1 MILLPIVERE
11 LRVAARRGSMYWT
24 RLLVVLG
31 AMLICFWLMLTL
43 PAAAPAASTGM
54 NLFRA
59 LSVFAFVYCLF
70 AGIRFTSDSLS
81 VEKREGT
88 LGLLFLTDL
97 KGYDVV
103 LGKLAATS
111 LNAIYRLVAI
121 LPVLALPIL
130 LGGVTAGDLTRV
142 AVMLLNTLFFSLSA
156 GMFVS
161 SISRVERKAMG
172 GTLLVLFLFLVGPC
186 VLTVLLANAF
196 QLAFPPVFCVL
207 PDPVYACFLA
217 LSPLP
222 GVWGGQREFWFSTL
236 ILHVIGWGFLALA
249 SRIAPEVW
257 KDKPAPPKTA
267 ARQERFRDLAQ
278 GNPAERKAFRARL
291 LAINPIFWLAS
302 RQRQTRWYPWGFLA
316 AMALIFVPPHVAL
329 REYGFQGDVA
339 FTMLVTTQVL
349 FKYWVAILASN
360 SFAFDR
366 EKGALELIL
375 TAPLTIR
382 EILRGQWLA
391 LRRQFAGPVAAI
403 IVIGLLLLWA
413 AASIRGDD
421 RHYWV
426 TLFAA
431 DLLLFPADLL
441 ALGLVGTW
449 MGVHSKSAHRA
460 ATATIA
466 RILLLPWVPL
476 VLLSVLLL
484 FLFFSTTGFTTSWS
498 AVSKVFVALWFWLG
512 ILTDLAFGIP
522 AWRGLRRDL
531 RAVAAAAAARTRSK
545 D

>member
-1 MILLPIVERE
+1 
-11 LRVAARRGSMYWT
+11 
-24 RLLVVLG
+24 
-31 AMLICFWLMLTL
+31 
-43 PAAAPAASTGM
+43 
-54 NLFRA
+54 
-59 LSVFAFVYCLF
+59 
-70 AGIRFTSDSLS
+70 
-81 VEKREGT
+81 
-88 LGLLFLTDL
+88 
-97 KGYDVV
+97 
-103 LGKLAATS
+103 
-111 LNAIYRLVAI
+111 
-121 LPVLALPIL
+121 
-130 LGGVTAGDLTRV
+130 
-142 AVMLLNTLFFSLSA
+142 
-156 GMFVS
+156 
-161 SISRVERKAMG
+161 MG
-172 GTLLVLFLFLVGPC
+172 GTLLVLFLFLVGPWA
-186 VLTVLLANAF
+186 LALMIADAF
-196 QLAFPPVFCVL
+196 PLAFPPVFCVL

-222 GVWGGQREFWFSTL
+222 GVWGGQREFWYSTVT
-236 ILHVIGWGFLALA
+236 IHVIAWGFLALA

-257 KDKPAPPKTA
+257 KDKPAPPRAA

-278 GNPAERKAFRARL
+278 GNPAERKAFRTRL

-316 AMALIFVPPHVAL
+316 AMALIFLPPHVAL

-339 FTMLVTTQVL
+339 FTLLVTTQVV

-360 SFAFDR
+360 SFALDR

-403 IVIGLLLLWA
+403 VAIGLLLLWA
-413 AASIRGDD
+413 AALIRGDD
-421 RHYWV
+421 RQYWE

-476 VLLSVLLL
+476 VLLSVLLIFVL
-484 FLFFSTTGFTTSWS
+484 SATGIAADRSE
-498 AVSKVFVALWFWLG
+498 AFVRLWFWLG

-531 RAVAAAAAARTRSK
+531 RAVAAAASGGARIK